1 MPASEMNPLYQQIG
15 EILSGL
21 KALHDKVD
29 IRHAQAEKLGDLL
42 QAELRTVKH
51 DQRDLEQKLDGAVY
65 FIKQDVDSL
74 KAATVVTSRS
84 LEELKVSVETL
95 KHPVEEI
102 MALRS
107 RAMGVLLAVST
118 LGSVFV
124 YFFGP
129 LYHWAIDHLSLPR

>member
-1 MPASEMNPLYQQIG
+1 MPTSEMNPLYQQIG
-15 EILSGL
+15 EVLSGL

-84 LEELKVSVETL
+84 LEDLKVSVETL

-129 LYHWAIDHLSLPR
+129 LYNWAIEHFSLPR